1 MIHSNKDF
9 KNCKGK
15 KKITPFRN
23 KRRSVRLLLAVNPV
37 PLARDEKA

>member
-15 KKITPFRN
+15 RMAPFRN
-23 KRRSVRLLLAVNPV
+23 KRRRSIRLLLAVKPV
-37 PLARDEKA
+37 SLARDKKV